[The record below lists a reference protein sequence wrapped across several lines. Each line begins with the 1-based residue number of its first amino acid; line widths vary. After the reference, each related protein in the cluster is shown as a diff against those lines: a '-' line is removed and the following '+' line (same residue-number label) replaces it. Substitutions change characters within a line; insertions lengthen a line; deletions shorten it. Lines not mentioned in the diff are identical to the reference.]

1 MLSAGNEPQRLAD
14 RLRDPDET
22 LWRLVEKDVMPRVL
36 AALQRRFGPGRRWHD
51 LEGFAR
57 SAQRAAW
64 RLLTA
69 GDYAPLEELE
79 TLAQLEC
86 WLVLVAARKFNDALR
101 RAAREAAHAPDLPLL
116 LRNPQLLDGL
126 GEQSATAVVEELEAR
141 LEDETDRVVFRA
153 KLEEKTEAE
162 ISLQLNCSTRK
173 VRSVWQRVRQR
184 LASYP

>member
-1 MLSAGNEPQRLAD
+1 MLSAGDEPQRLAD

-36 AALQRRFGPGRRWHD
+36 AALHGRFGPGRRWHD

-64 RLLTA
+64 RLLAA

-79 TLAQLEC
+79 SLAQLEA
-86 WLVLVAARKFNDALR
+86 WLVRVAARKFNDAFR
-101 RAAREAAHAPDLPLL
+101 RAAREAAHATDLQLL
-116 LRNPQLLDGL
+116 LQDRDLLGGL
-126 GEQSATAVVEELEAR
+126 GEQSATAVVAELEAR
-141 LEDETDRVVFRA
+141 LEDETDRAVFRG

-162 ISLQLNCSTRK
+162 IALQLHCSTRK
-173 VRSVWQRVRQR
+173 VRSVWQRIRHC
-184 LASYP
+184 LARYP